1 MTDLVKVNGTVP
13 IISEDLLESTKG
25 YVNSSRS
32 DNTLKAYRSDLNH
45 FTAWASSHGLKDLP
59 AMPQTISL
67 YLSDM
72 ARQGYKP
79 STLERRLT
87 AITQAHKRSGLEFD
101 RSHALIKE
109 TMSGIKRTK
118 GTAQDQKE
126 ALMTEDIR
134 AMVQALPDNLLGLRD
149 RAILLL
155 GFAGAFRRSELVG
168 LDLDDLREE
177 VQGLVAHLRRSKTD
191 QEGEGRDIPIP
202 YGHNPAT
209 CPVLAVQEWITAS
222 GITSGPLF
230 RGVDRHGNVSETRLT
245 DRAVADIVKRSAK
258 KAGLDPANYSG
269 HSLRSGM
276 ATSAARAGASERA
289 IMEQTGHKSTAMVR
303 RYIRKGHLWLDCA
316 ASVLGL

>member
-1 MTDLVKVNGTVP
+1 MTNLVKFTGAVPTV
-13 IISEDLLESTKG
+13 SEDLLESTRG

-32 DNTLKAYRSDLNH
+32 NNTLKAYRSDLNH
-45 FTAWASSHGLKDLP
+45 FTAWTSSHGLEALP

-72 ARQGYKP
+72 ARQGYKV
-79 STLERRLT
+79 STIERRLT

-101 RSHALIKE
+101 RSHVLIKE
-109 TMSGIKRTK
+109 TMSGIKRK
-118 GTAQDQKE
+118 NGTAQGQKE

-149 RAILLL
+149 RALLLL

-177 VQGLVAHLRRSKTD
+177 VQGLIVHLRRSKTD
-191 QEGEGRDIPIP
+191 QEGTGRDIPIP
-202 YGHNPAT
+202 YGHNLET
-209 CPVLAVQEWITAS
+209 CPVCAVQEWITAS

-230 RGVDRHGNVSETRLT
+230 RGVDRHGNVSETRLS

-258 KAGLDPANYSG
+258 RAGLDPDNYSG

-289 IMEQTGHKSTAMVR
+289 IMNHTGHKSTAMVR
-303 RYIRKGHLWLDCA
+303 RYIRRGHLWLDCA
-316 ASVLGL
+316 ASILGL